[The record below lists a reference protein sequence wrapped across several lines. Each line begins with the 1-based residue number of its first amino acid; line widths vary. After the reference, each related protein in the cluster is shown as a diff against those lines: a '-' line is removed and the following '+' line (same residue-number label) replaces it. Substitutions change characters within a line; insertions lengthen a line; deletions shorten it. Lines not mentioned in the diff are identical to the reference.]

1 MPVTPMMAQ
10 YLSVKEKY
18 KDSILFFRLGDFY
31 EMFFDDAKLVSR
43 ELNLVL
49 TGKDCGLEERAPMCG
64 IPYHSSET
72 YIGRLVNKGY
82 KVVICEQTEDPAA
95 AKGLVKRD
103 VVRIVT
109 PGTLIE
115 TDLLDEGKNNFLC
128 TIAFDGDSAGLC
140 FADVSTAEARG
151 TVLSGGDMS
160 QRIINEIAAY
170 MPREVLI
177 NVPAEKVPQI
187 SEYIS
192 VRLGGM
198 LDDRRIDYFDVTSAN
213 DLISDR
219 FGKTAGEMGADGAAA
234 VSSFGAMLR
243 YLEETCRTQIPNIKN
258 LKFYSEDQYLQ
269 MDASSR
275 RNLELCETIRGREKR
290 GTLLW
295 VLDRT
300 RTSMG
305 ARLLRRYIE
314 KPLRNASA
322 ISARLD
328 AVEQLCGDFMLRS
341 EISETLAGVLDLER
355 LMAKVAYGTANAK
368 DLLAIG
374 KTLSVIPYLK
384 QLLTESGADELQ
396 RICNRLSPEQEL
408 FETLLRAVSE
418 NASALVKEGGMIADG
433 YNEEVD
439 KLRSIISNS
448 KDYKTQMETRER
460 ERTGIKTLKI
470 GYNRVFGYYIE
481 VSKSY
486 VSMVPDNYIRK
497 QTLTTGERYIT
508 DELKNM
514 EATILGAV
522 DKLNALEYELFC
534 GLRDMVSEKADII
547 AANADCFAVL
557 DVYCSLAS
565 VAFDEN
571 YVRPE
576 IEYSDVLEI
585 HDGRHPVVEKFVHS
599 GGFVPNDTMLDTG
612 YNRLMLITGP
622 NMAGKSTYMRQV
634 ALIAIMAQIGSFVPA
649 SSARIGIV
657 DRLFTRVG
665 ASDDLA
671 SGTSTFMLEMTE
683 VAYILKNAT
692 KRSLI
697 IYDEIGRGTSTFD
710 GMSIARAVAEYTV
723 GKKLGAR
730 TLFATHYHELTSLAD
745 EIPGVV
751 NYTIAAKKKGE
762 ELIFLRRIIKG
773 AADDSYGIE
782 VAKLA
787 GVPGEVIRRARVILG
802 TLEKKS
808 EAADRL
814 FAENEQEAP
823 ESENVSLEDIGTEE
837 LRRRISELD
846 MDMMTPRDALE
857 LLYDLKKLV
866 Y

>member
-151 TVLSGGDMS
+151 TVLFGDDIS
-160 QRIINEIAAY
+160 QRIINELAAY

-177 NVPAEKVPQI
+177 NIPTENVPQL

-198 LDDRRIDYFDVTSAN
+198 LDDRRIDYFDVTSAS
-213 DLISDR
+213 DLIFDR
-219 FGKTAGEMGADGAAA
+219 FGKSAGEMGVESTAA

-243 YLEETCRTQIPNIKN
+243 YLEETYRTQIPNIKN

-328 AVEQLCGDFMLRS
+328 AVEQLYGDFMLRS

-384 QLLTESGADELQ
+384 RLLAESGADELQ

-418 NASALVKEGGMIADG
+418 NASALVREGGMIADG
-433 YNEEVD
+433 YSEEVD
-439 KLRSIISNS
+439 ELRNIINNS

-486 VSMVPDNYIRK
+486 VSMVPENYIRK

-522 DKLNALEYELFC
+522 DKLNALEYEIFC

-585 HDGRHPVVEKFVHS
+585 HDGRHPVVEKFVQS
-599 GGFVPNDTMLDTG
+599 GGFVPNDTVLDTDH
-612 YNRLMLITGP
+612 NRLMLITGP

-671 SGTSTFMLEMTE
+671 SGTSTFMLEMNE
-683 VAYILKNAT
+683 VAYILRNAT

-710 GMSIARAVAEYTV
+710 GMSIARAVAEYTA

-730 TLFATHYHELTSLAD
+730 TLFATHYHELTALAD

-751 NYTIAAKKKGE
+751 NYSIAAKKKGD
-762 ELIFLRRIIKG
+762 ELIFLRRIVKG

-814 FAENEQEAP
+814 FADDGQEEP
-823 ESENVSLEDIGTEE
+823 DENVSFEDIGTEE

-846 MDMMTPRDALE
+846 MDMITPRDALE

>member
-710 GMSIARAVAEYTV
+710 GMSIARAVAEYTA

>member
-151 TVLSGGDMS
+151 TVLFGDDIS
-160 QRIINEIAAY
+160 QRIINELAAY

-177 NVPAEKVPQI
+177 NIPAENVPQL

-198 LDDRRIDYFDVTSAN
+198 LDDRRIDYFDVTSAS
-213 DLISDR
+213 DLIFDR
-219 FGKTAGEMGADGAAA
+219 FGKSAGEMGAESTAA

-243 YLEETCRTQIPNIKN
+243 YLEETYRTQIPNIKN

-328 AVEQLCGDFMLRS
+328 AVEQLYGDFMLRS

-384 QLLTESGADELQ
+384 QLLAESGADELQ

-418 NASALVKEGGMIADG
+418 NASALVREGGMIADG
-433 YNEEVD
+433 YSEEVD
-439 KLRSIISNS
+439 ELRNIINNS

-486 VSMVPDNYIRK
+486 VSMVPENYIRK

-522 DKLNALEYELFC
+522 DKLNALEYEIFC

-585 HDGRHPVVEKFVHS
+585 HDGRHPVVEKFVQS
-599 GGFVPNDTMLDTG
+599 GGFVPNDTVLDTDH
-612 YNRLMLITGP
+612 NRLMLITGP

-671 SGTSTFMLEMTE
+671 SGTSTFMLEMNE

-710 GMSIARAVAEYTV
+710 GMSIARAVAEYTA

-730 TLFATHYHELTSLAD
+730 TLFATHYHELTALAD

-751 NYTIAAKKKGE
+751 NYSIAAKKKGD
-762 ELIFLRRIIKG
+762 ELIFLRRIVKG

-814 FAENEQEAP
+814 FADDGQEEP
-823 ESENVSLEDIGTEE
+823 DENVSFEDIGTEE

-846 MDMMTPRDALE
+846 MDMITPRDALE

>member
-418 NASALVKEGGMIADG
+418 NASALVKEGGMIEDG

-710 GMSIARAVAEYTV
+710 GMSIARAVAEYTA

>member
-1 MPVTPMMAQ
+1 
-10 YLSVKEKY
+10 
-18 KDSILFFRLGDFY
+18 
-31 EMFFDDAKLVSR
+31 
-43 ELNLVL
+43 
-49 TGKDCGLEERAPMCG
+49 
-64 IPYHSSET
+64 
-72 YIGRLVNKGY
+72 
-82 KVVICEQTEDPAA
+82 
-95 AKGLVKRD
+95 
-103 VVRIVT
+103 
-109 PGTLIE
+109 
-115 TDLLDEGKNNFLC
+115 
-128 TIAFDGDSAGLC
+128 
-140 FADVSTAEARG
+140 
-151 TVLSGGDMS
+151 
-160 QRIINEIAAY
+160 

-710 GMSIARAVAEYTV
+710 GMSIARAVAEYTA

-762 ELIFLRRIIKG
+762 ELIFLCRIIKG

>member
-1 MPVTPMMAQ
+1 
-10 YLSVKEKY
+10 
-18 KDSILFFRLGDFY
+18 
-31 EMFFDDAKLVSR
+31 
-43 ELNLVL
+43 
-49 TGKDCGLEERAPMCG
+49 MCG

-151 TVLSGGDMS
+151 TVLFGDDIS
-160 QRIINEIAAY
+160 QRIINELAAY

-177 NVPAEKVPQI
+177 NIPAENVPQL

-198 LDDRRIDYFDVTSAN
+198 LDDRRIDYFDVTSAS
-213 DLISDR
+213 DLIFDR
-219 FGKTAGEMGADGAAA
+219 FGKSAGEMGAESTAA

-243 YLEETCRTQIPNIKN
+243 YLEETYRTQIPNIKN

-328 AVEQLCGDFMLRS
+328 AVEQLYGDFMLRS

-384 QLLTESGADELQ
+384 QLLAESGADELQ

-418 NASALVKEGGMIADG
+418 NASALVREGGMIADG
-433 YNEEVD
+433 YSEEVD
-439 KLRSIISNS
+439 ELRNIINNS

-486 VSMVPDNYIRK
+486 VSMVPENYIRK

-522 DKLNALEYELFC
+522 DKLNALEYEIFC

-585 HDGRHPVVEKFVHS
+585 HDGRHPVVEKFVQS
-599 GGFVPNDTMLDTG
+599 GGFVPNDTVLDTDH
-612 YNRLMLITGP
+612 NRLMLITGP

-671 SGTSTFMLEMTE
+671 SGTSTFMLEMNE

-710 GMSIARAVAEYTV
+710 GMSIARAVAEYTA

-730 TLFATHYHELTSLAD
+730 TLFATHYHELTALAD

-751 NYTIAAKKKGE
+751 NYSIAAKKKGD
-762 ELIFLRRIIKG
+762 ELIFLRRIVKG

-814 FAENEQEAP
+814 FADDGQEEP
-823 ESENVSLEDIGTEE
+823 DENVSFEDIGTEE

-846 MDMMTPRDALE
+846 MDMITPRDALE

>member
-697 IYDEIGRGTSTFD
+697 IYD
-710 GMSIARAVAEYTV
+710 AVSYTH
-723 GKKLGAR
+723 L
-730 TLFATHYHELTSLAD
+730 TLPT
-745 EIPGVV
+745 
-751 NYTIAAKKKGE
+751 
-762 ELIFLRRIIKG
+762 
-773 AADDSYGIE
+773 
-782 VAKLA
+782 
-787 GVPGEVIRRARVILG
+787 
-802 TLEKKS
+802 
-808 EAADRL
+808 
-814 FAENEQEAP
+814 
-823 ESENVSLEDIGTEE
+823 
-837 LRRRISELD
+837 
-846 MDMMTPRDALE
+846 
-857 LLYDLKKLV
+857 KLV
-866 Y
+866 V

>member
-31 EMFFDDAKLVSR
+31 EMFYDDAKLVSR

-151 TVLSGGDMS
+151 TVLFGGDMS
-160 QRIINEIAAY
+160 QRIINELAAY

-177 NVPAEKVPQI
+177 NVPAENVPQL

-198 LDDRRIDYFDVTSAN
+198 LDDRRIDYFDAESASE
-213 DLISDR
+213 LISDR
-219 FGKTAGEMGADGAAA
+219 FGKTAGEMGAESTAA

-243 YLEETCRTQIPNIKN
+243 YLEETYRTQIPNIKN

-328 AVEQLCGDFMLRS
+328 AVEQLSGDFMLRS

-384 QLLTESGADELQ
+384 QLLTDSGADELR
-396 RICNRLSPEQEL
+396 RICSRLSPEQEL

-418 NASALVKEGGMIADG
+418 NASALVREGGMIADG

-448 KDYKTQMETRER
+448 KDYKTQMEMRER

-486 VSMVPDNYIRK
+486 VSMVPENYIRK

-534 GLRDMVSEKADII
+534 GLRDMVSEKSDVI

-585 HDGRHPVVEKFVHS
+585 HDGRHPVVEKFVQS
-599 GGFVPNDTMLDTG
+599 GGFVPNDTMLDTD

-671 SGTSTFMLEMTE
+671 SGTSTFMLEMNE

-710 GMSIARAVAEYTV
+710 GMSIARAVAEYTA

-730 TLFATHYHELTSLAD
+730 TLFATHYHELTALAD

-751 NYTIAAKKKGE
+751 NYSIAAKKKGD
-762 ELIFLRRIIKG
+762 ELIFLRRIVKG

-823 ESENVSLEDIGTEE
+823 ESENVSFEDIGTEE

>member
-151 TVLSGGDMS
+151 TVLFGDDIS
-160 QRIINEIAAY
+160 QRIINELAAY

-177 NVPAEKVPQI
+177 NIPAENVPQL

-198 LDDRRIDYFDVTSAN
+198 LDDRRIDYFDVTSAS
-213 DLISDR
+213 DLIFDR
-219 FGKTAGEMGADGAAA
+219 FGKSAGEMGAESTAA

-243 YLEETCRTQIPNIKN
+243 YLEETYRTQIPNIKN

-384 QLLTESGADELQ
+384 QLLAESGADELQ

-418 NASALVKEGGMIADG
+418 NASALVREGGMIADG
-433 YNEEVD
+433 YSEEVD
-439 KLRSIISNS
+439 ELRNIINNS
-448 KDYKTQMETRER
+448 KDYKTKMETRER

-486 VSMVPDNYIRK
+486 VSMVPENYIRK

-522 DKLNALEYELFC
+522 DKLNALEYEIFC

-585 HDGRHPVVEKFVHS
+585 HDGRHPVVEKFVQS
-599 GGFVPNDTMLDTG
+599 GGFVPNDTVLDTDH
-612 YNRLMLITGP
+612 NRLMLITGP

-671 SGTSTFMLEMTE
+671 SGTSTFMLEMNE

-710 GMSIARAVAEYTV
+710 GMSIARAVAEYTA

-730 TLFATHYHELTSLAD
+730 TLFATHYHELTALAD

-751 NYTIAAKKKGE
+751 NYSIAAKKKGD
-762 ELIFLRRIIKG
+762 ELIFLRRIVKG

-814 FAENEQEAP
+814 FADDGQEEP
-823 ESENVSLEDIGTEE
+823 DENVSFEDIGTEE

-846 MDMMTPRDALE
+846 MDMITPRDALE

>member
-151 TVLSGGDMS
+151 TVLFGDDIS
-160 QRIINEIAAY
+160 QRIINELAAY

-177 NVPAEKVPQI
+177 NIPAENVPQL

-198 LDDRRIDYFDVTSAN
+198 LDDRRIDYFDVTSAS
-213 DLISDR
+213 DLIFDR
-219 FGKTAGEMGADGAAA
+219 FGKSAGEMGAESTAA

-243 YLEETCRTQIPNIKN
+243 YLEETYRTQIPNIKN

-328 AVEQLCGDFMLRS
+328 AVEQLYGDFMLRS

-384 QLLTESGADELQ
+384 QLLAESGADELQ

-418 NASALVKEGGMIADG
+418 EC
-433 YNEEVD
+433 
-439 KLRSIISNS
+439 LRTCKRGRNDS
-448 KDYKTQMETRER
+448 
-460 ERTGIKTLKI
+460 G
-470 GYNRVFGYYIE
+470 RVQ
-481 VSKSY
+481 
-486 VSMVPDNYIRK
+486 R
-497 QTLTTGERYIT
+497 
-508 DELKNM
+508 
-514 EATILGAV
+514 
-522 DKLNALEYELFC
+522 
-534 GLRDMVSEKADII
+534 
-547 AANADCFAVL
+547 
-557 DVYCSLAS
+557 
-565 VAFDEN
+565 
-571 YVRPE
+571 
-576 IEYSDVLEI
+576 
-585 HDGRHPVVEKFVHS
+585 
-599 GGFVPNDTMLDTG
+599 
-612 YNRLMLITGP
+612 
-622 NMAGKSTYMRQV
+622 
-634 ALIAIMAQIGSFVPA
+634 
-649 SSARIGIV
+649 
-657 DRLFTRVG
+657 
-665 ASDDLA
+665 
-671 SGTSTFMLEMTE
+671 
-683 VAYILKNAT
+683 
-692 KRSLI
+692 
-697 IYDEIGRGTSTFD
+697 RG
-710 GMSIARAVAEYTV
+710 
-723 GKKLGAR
+723 
-730 TLFATHYHELTSLAD
+730 
-745 EIPGVV
+745 
-751 NYTIAAKKKGE
+751 
-762 ELIFLRRIIKG
+762 
-773 AADDSYGIE
+773 
-782 VAKLA
+782 
-787 GVPGEVIRRARVILG
+787 
-802 TLEKKS
+802 
-808 EAADRL
+808 
-814 FAENEQEAP
+814 
-823 ESENVSLEDIGTEE
+823 
-837 LRRRISELD
+837 
-846 MDMMTPRDALE
+846 
-857 LLYDLKKLV
+857 
-866 Y
+866 

>member
-151 TVLSGGDMS
+151 TVLFGDDIS
-160 QRIINEIAAY
+160 QRIINELAAY

-177 NVPAEKVPQI
+177 NIPAENVPQL

-192 VRLGGM
+192 VRIGGM
-198 LDDRRIDYFDVTSAN
+198 LDDRRIDYFDVTSAS
-213 DLISDR
+213 DLIFDR
-219 FGKTAGEMGADGAAA
+219 FGKSAGEMGAESTAA

-243 YLEETCRTQIPNIKN
+243 YLEETYRTQIPNIKN

-328 AVEQLCGDFMLRS
+328 AVEQLYGDFMLRS

-384 QLLTESGADELQ
+384 QLLAESGADELQ

-418 NASALVKEGGMIADG
+418 NASALVREGGMIADG
-433 YNEEVD
+433 YSEEVD
-439 KLRSIISNS
+439 ELRNIINNS
-448 KDYKTQMETRER
+448 KDYKTKMETRER

-486 VSMVPDNYIRK
+486 VSMVPENYIRK

-522 DKLNALEYELFC
+522 DKLNALEYEIFC

-585 HDGRHPVVEKFVHS
+585 HDGRHPVVEKFVQS
-599 GGFVPNDTMLDTG
+599 GGFVPNDTVLDTDH
-612 YNRLMLITGP
+612 NRLMLITGP

-671 SGTSTFMLEMTE
+671 SGTSTFMLEMNE

-710 GMSIARAVAEYTV
+710 GMSIARAVAEYTA

-730 TLFATHYHELTSLAD
+730 TLFATHYHELTALAD

-751 NYTIAAKKKGE
+751 NYSIAAKKKGD
-762 ELIFLRRIIKG
+762 ELIFLRRIVKG

-814 FAENEQEAP
+814 FADDGQEEP
-823 ESENVSLEDIGTEE
+823 DENVSFEDIGTEE

-846 MDMMTPRDALE
+846 MDMITPRDALE

>member
-64 IPYHSSET
+64 IPYHRSET

-151 TVLSGGDMS
+151 TVLFGDDIS
-160 QRIINEIAAY
+160 QRIINELAAY

-177 NVPAEKVPQI
+177 NIPAENVPQL

-198 LDDRRIDYFDVTSAN
+198 LDDRRIDYFDVTSAS
-213 DLISDR
+213 DLIFDR
-219 FGKTAGEMGADGAAA
+219 FGKSAGEMGAESTAA

-243 YLEETCRTQIPNIKN
+243 YLEETYRTQIPNIKN

-328 AVEQLCGDFMLRS
+328 AVEQLYGDFMLRS

-384 QLLTESGADELQ
+384 QLLAESGADELQ

-408 FETLLRAVSE
+408 FEILLRAVSE
-418 NASALVKEGGMIADG
+418 NASALVREGGMIADG
-433 YNEEVD
+433 YSEEVD
-439 KLRSIISNS
+439 ELRNIINNS
-448 KDYKTQMETRER
+448 KDYKTKMETRER

-486 VSMVPDNYIRK
+486 VSMVPENYIRK

-522 DKLNALEYELFC
+522 DKLNALEYEIFC

-585 HDGRHPVVEKFVHS
+585 HDGRHPVVEKFVQS
-599 GGFVPNDTMLDTG
+599 GGFVPNDTVLDTDH
-612 YNRLMLITGP
+612 NRLMLITGP

-671 SGTSTFMLEMTE
+671 SGTSTFMLEMNE

-710 GMSIARAVAEYTV
+710 GMSIARAVAEYTA

-730 TLFATHYHELTSLAD
+730 TLFATHYHELTALAD

-751 NYTIAAKKKGE
+751 NYSIAAKKKGD
-762 ELIFLRRIIKG
+762 ELIFLRRIVKG

-814 FAENEQEAP
+814 FADDGQEEP
-823 ESENVSLEDIGTEE
+823 DENVSFEDIGTEE

-846 MDMMTPRDALE
+846 MDMITPRDALE

>member
-151 TVLSGGDMS
+151 TVLFGDDIS
-160 QRIINEIAAY
+160 QRIINELAAY

-177 NVPAEKVPQI
+177 NIPAENVPQL

-198 LDDRRIDYFDVTSAN
+198 LDDRRIDYFDVTSAS
-213 DLISDR
+213 DLIFDR
-219 FGKTAGEMGADGAAA
+219 FGKSAGEMGAESTAA

-243 YLEETCRTQIPNIKN
+243 YLEETYRTQIPNIKN

-328 AVEQLCGDFMLRS
+328 AVEQLYGDFMLRS

-384 QLLTESGADELQ
+384 QLLAESGADELQ

-418 NASALVKEGGMIADG
+418 NASALVREGGMIADG
-433 YNEEVD
+433 YSEEVD
-439 KLRSIISNS
+439 ELRNIINNS

-486 VSMVPDNYIRK
+486 VSMVPENYIRK

-522 DKLNALEYELFC
+522 DKLNALEYEIFC

-585 HDGRHPVVEKFVHS
+585 HDGRHPVVEKFVQS
-599 GGFVPNDTMLDTG
+599 GGFVPNDTVLDTDH
-612 YNRLMLITGP
+612 NRLMLITGP

-634 ALIAIMAQIGSFVPA
+634 ALIAIMAHIGSFVPA

-671 SGTSTFMLEMTE
+671 SGTSTFMLEMNE

-710 GMSIARAVAEYTV
+710 GMSIARAVAEYTA

-730 TLFATHYHELTSLAD
+730 TLFATHYHELTALAD

-751 NYTIAAKKKGE
+751 NYSIAAKKKGD
-762 ELIFLRRIIKG
+762 ELIFLRRIVKG

-814 FAENEQEAP
+814 FADDGQEEP
-823 ESENVSLEDIGTEE
+823 DENVSFEDIGTEE

-846 MDMMTPRDALE
+846 MDMITPRDALE

>member
-710 GMSIARAVAEYTV
+710 GMSIARAVAEYTA

-745 EIPGVV
+745 EIPVVV

>member
-151 TVLSGGDMS
+151 TVLFGDDIS
-160 QRIINEIAAY
+160 QRIINELAAY

-177 NVPAEKVPQI
+177 NIPAENVPQL

-198 LDDRRIDYFDVTSAN
+198 LDDRRIDYFDVTSAS
-213 DLISDR
+213 DLIFDR
-219 FGKTAGEMGADGAAA
+219 FGKSAGEMGAESTAA

-243 YLEETCRTQIPNIKN
+243 YLEETYRTQIPNIKN

-328 AVEQLCGDFMLRS
+328 AVE
-341 EISETLAGVLDLER
+341 
-355 LMAKVAYGTANAK
+355 
-368 DLLAIG
+368 
-374 KTLSVIPYLK
+374 
-384 QLLTESGADELQ
+384 
-396 RICNRLSPEQEL
+396 
-408 FETLLRAVSE
+408 
-418 NASALVKEGGMIADG
+418 
-433 YNEEVD
+433 
-439 KLRSIISNS
+439 
-448 KDYKTQMETRER
+448 
-460 ERTGIKTLKI
+460 
-470 GYNRVFGYYIE
+470 
-481 VSKSY
+481 
-486 VSMVPDNYIRK
+486 
-497 QTLTTGERYIT
+497 
-508 DELKNM
+508 
-514 EATILGAV
+514 
-522 DKLNALEYELFC
+522 
-534 GLRDMVSEKADII
+534 
-547 AANADCFAVL
+547 
-557 DVYCSLAS
+557 
-565 VAFDEN
+565 
-571 YVRPE
+571 
-576 IEYSDVLEI
+576 
-585 HDGRHPVVEKFVHS
+585 
-599 GGFVPNDTMLDTG
+599 
-612 YNRLMLITGP
+612 
-622 NMAGKSTYMRQV
+622 
-634 ALIAIMAQIGSFVPA
+634 
-649 SSARIGIV
+649 
-657 DRLFTRVG
+657 
-665 ASDDLA
+665 
-671 SGTSTFMLEMTE
+671 
-683 VAYILKNAT
+683 
-692 KRSLI
+692 
-697 IYDEIGRGTSTFD
+697 
-710 GMSIARAVAEYTV
+710 
-723 GKKLGAR
+723 
-730 TLFATHYHELTSLAD
+730 
-745 EIPGVV
+745 
-751 NYTIAAKKKGE
+751 
-762 ELIFLRRIIKG
+762 
-773 AADDSYGIE
+773 
-782 VAKLA
+782 
-787 GVPGEVIRRARVILG
+787 
-802 TLEKKS
+802 
-808 EAADRL
+808 
-814 FAENEQEAP
+814 
-823 ESENVSLEDIGTEE
+823 
-837 LRRRISELD
+837 
-846 MDMMTPRDALE
+846 
-857 LLYDLKKLV
+857 
-866 Y
+866 

>member
-151 TVLSGGDMS
+151 TVLFGDDIS
-160 QRIINEIAAY
+160 QRIINELAAY

-177 NVPAEKVPQI
+177 NIPAENVPQL

-192 VRLGGM
+192 VRIGGM
-198 LDDRRIDYFDVTSAN
+198 LDDRRIDYFDVTSASV
-213 DLISDR
+213 LIFER
-219 FGKTAGEMGADGAAA
+219 FGKSAGEMGAESTAA

-243 YLEETCRTQIPNIKN
+243 YLEETYRTQIPNIKN

-368 DLLAIG
+368 DLMAIG

-384 QLLTESGADELQ
+384 RLLAESGADELQ

-418 NASALVKEGGMIADG
+418 NASALVREGGMIADG
-433 YNEEVD
+433 YSEEVD
-439 KLRSIISNS
+439 ELRNIINNS

-486 VSMVPDNYIRK
+486 VSMVPENYIRK

-522 DKLNALEYELFC
+522 DKLNALEYEIFC

-585 HDGRHPVVEKFVHS
+585 HDGRHPVVEKFVQS
-599 GGFVPNDTMLDTG
+599 GGFVPNDTVLDTDH
-612 YNRLMLITGP
+612 NRLMLITGP

-671 SGTSTFMLEMTE
+671 SGTSTFMLEMNE

-710 GMSIARAVAEYTV
+710 GMSIARAVAEYTA

-730 TLFATHYHELTSLAD
+730 TLFATHYHELTALAD

-751 NYTIAAKKKGE
+751 NYSIAAKKKGD
-762 ELIFLRRIIKG
+762 ELIFLRRIVKG

-814 FAENEQEAP
+814 FADGGQEEP
-823 ESENVSLEDIGTEE
+823 DENVSFEDIGTEE

-846 MDMMTPRDALE
+846 MDMITPRDALE

>member
-151 TVLSGGDMS
+151 TVLFGDDIS
-160 QRIINEIAAY
+160 QRIINELAAY

-177 NVPAEKVPQI
+177 NIPAENVPQL

-192 VRLGGM
+192 VRIGGI
-198 LDDRRIDYFDVTSAN
+198 LDDRRIDYFDVTSAS
-213 DLISDR
+213 DLIFER
-219 FGKTAGEMGADGAAA
+219 FGKSAGEMGAESTAA

-243 YLEETCRTQIPNIKN
+243 YLEETYRTQIPNIKN

-384 QLLTESGADELQ
+384 QLLAESGADELQ

-418 NASALVKEGGMIADG
+418 NASALVREGGMIADG
-433 YNEEVD
+433 YSEEVD
-439 KLRSIISNS
+439 ELRNIINNS

-486 VSMVPDNYIRK
+486 VSMVPENYIRK

-522 DKLNALEYELFC
+522 DKLNALEYEIFC

-585 HDGRHPVVEKFVHS
+585 HDGRHPVVEKFVQS
-599 GGFVPNDTMLDTG
+599 GGFVPNDTVLDTDH
-612 YNRLMLITGP
+612 NRLMLITGP

-671 SGTSTFMLEMTE
+671 SGTSTFMLEMNE

-710 GMSIARAVAEYTV
+710 GMSIARAVAEYTA

-730 TLFATHYHELTSLAD
+730 TLFATHYHELTALAD

-751 NYTIAAKKKGE
+751 NYSIAAKKKGD
-762 ELIFLRRIIKG
+762 ELIFLRRIVKG

-814 FAENEQEAP
+814 FADDGQEEP
-823 ESENVSLEDIGTEE
+823 DENVSFEDIGTEE

-846 MDMMTPRDALE
+846 MDMITPRDALE

>member
-151 TVLSGGDMS
+151 TVLFGDDIS
-160 QRIINEIAAY
+160 QRIINELAAY

-177 NVPAEKVPQI
+177 NIPAENVPQL

-198 LDDRRIDYFDVTSAN
+198 LDDRRIDYFDVTSAS
-213 DLISDR
+213 DLIFDR
-219 FGKTAGEMGADGAAA
+219 FGKSAGEMGAESTAA

-243 YLEETCRTQIPNIKN
+243 YLEETYRTQIPNIKN

-328 AVEQLCGDFMLRS
+328 AVEQLYGDFMLRS

-384 QLLTESGADELQ
+384 QLLAESGADELQ

-408 FETLLRAVSE
+408 FEILLRAVSE
-418 NASALVKEGGMIADG
+418 NASALVREGGMIADG
-433 YNEEVD
+433 YSEEVD
-439 KLRSIISNS
+439 ELRNIINNS
-448 KDYKTQMETRER
+448 KDYKTKMETRER

-486 VSMVPDNYIRK
+486 VSMVPENYIRK

-522 DKLNALEYELFC
+522 DKLNALEYEIFC

-585 HDGRHPVVEKFVHS
+585 HDGRHPVVEKFVQS
-599 GGFVPNDTMLDTG
+599 GGFVPNDTVLDTDH
-612 YNRLMLITGP
+612 NRLMLITGP

-671 SGTSTFMLEMTE
+671 SGTSTFMLEMNE

-710 GMSIARAVAEYTV
+710 GMSIARAVAEYTA

-730 TLFATHYHELTSLAD
+730 TLFATHYHELTALAD

-751 NYTIAAKKKGE
+751 NYSIAAKKKGD
-762 ELIFLRRIIKG
+762 ELIFLRRIVKG

-814 FAENEQEAP
+814 FADDGQEEP
-823 ESENVSLEDIGTEE
+823 DENVSFEDIGTEE

-846 MDMMTPRDALE
+846 MDMITPRDALE

>member
-151 TVLSGGDMS
+151 TVLFGDDIS
-160 QRIINEIAAY
+160 QRIINELAAY

-177 NVPAEKVPQI
+177 NIPAENVPQL

-198 LDDRRIDYFDVTSAN
+198 LDDRRIDYFDVTSAS
-213 DLISDR
+213 DLIFDR
-219 FGKTAGEMGADGAAA
+219 FGKSAGEMGAESTAA

-243 YLEETCRTQIPNIKN
+243 YLEETYRTQIPNIKN

-328 AVEQLCGDFMLRS
+328 AVEQLYGDFMLRS

-384 QLLTESGADELQ
+384 QLLAESGADELQ
-396 RICNRLSPEQEL
+396 RIYNRLSPEQEL

-418 NASALVKEGGMIADG
+418 NASALVREGGMIADG
-433 YNEEVD
+433 YSEEVD
-439 KLRSIISNS
+439 ELRNIINNS

-486 VSMVPDNYIRK
+486 VSMVPENYIRK

-522 DKLNALEYELFC
+522 DKLNALEYEIFC

-585 HDGRHPVVEKFVHS
+585 HDGRHPVVEKFVQS
-599 GGFVPNDTMLDTG
+599 GGFVPNDTVLDTDH
-612 YNRLMLITGP
+612 NRLMLITGP

-671 SGTSTFMLEMTE
+671 SGTSTFMLEMNE
-683 VAYILKNAT
+683 VAYILRNAT

-710 GMSIARAVAEYTV
+710 GMSIARAVAEYTA

-730 TLFATHYHELTSLAD
+730 TLFATHYHELTALAD

-751 NYTIAAKKKGE
+751 NYSIAAKKKGD
-762 ELIFLRRIIKG
+762 ELIFLRRIVKG

-814 FAENEQEAP
+814 FADDGQEEP
-823 ESENVSLEDIGTEE
+823 DENVSFEDIGTEE

-846 MDMMTPRDALE
+846 MDMITPRDALE

>member
-151 TVLSGGDMS
+151 TVLFGDDIS
-160 QRIINEIAAY
+160 QRIINELAAY

-177 NVPAEKVPQI
+177 NIPAENVPQL

-192 VRLGGM
+192 VRIGGM
-198 LDDRRIDYFDVTSAN
+198 LDDRRIDYFDVTSAS
-213 DLISDR
+213 DLIFDR
-219 FGKTAGEMGADGAAA
+219 FGKSAGEMGAESTAA

-243 YLEETCRTQIPNIKN
+243 YLEETYRTQIPNIKN

-368 DLLAIG
+368 DLMAIG

-384 QLLTESGADELQ
+384 RLLAESGADELQ

-418 NASALVKEGGMIADG
+418 NASALVREGGMIADG
-433 YNEEVD
+433 YSEEVD
-439 KLRSIISNS
+439 ELRNIINNS

-486 VSMVPDNYIRK
+486 VSMVPENYIRK

-522 DKLNALEYELFC
+522 DKLNALEYEIFC

-585 HDGRHPVVEKFVHS
+585 HDGRHPVVEKFVQS
-599 GGFVPNDTMLDTG
+599 GGFVPNDTVLDTDH
-612 YNRLMLITGP
+612 NRLMLITGP

-671 SGTSTFMLEMTE
+671 SGTSTFMLEMNE

-710 GMSIARAVAEYTV
+710 GMSIARAVAEYTA

-730 TLFATHYHELTSLAD
+730 TLFATHYHELTALAD

-751 NYTIAAKKKGE
+751 NYSIAAKKKGD
-762 ELIFLRRIIKG
+762 ELIFLRRIVKG

-814 FAENEQEAP
+814 FADDGQEEP
-823 ESENVSLEDIGTEE
+823 DENVSFEDIGTEE

-846 MDMMTPRDALE
+846 MDMITPRDALE

>member
-151 TVLSGGDMS
+151 TVLFGDDIS
-160 QRIINEIAAY
+160 QRIINELAAY

-177 NVPAEKVPQI
+177 NIPAENVPQL

-192 VRLGGM
+192 VRIGGM
-198 LDDRRIDYFDVTSAN
+198 LDDRRIDYFDVTSAS
-213 DLISDR
+213 DLIFDR
-219 FGKTAGEMGADGAAA
+219 FGKSAGEMGAESTAA

-243 YLEETCRTQIPNIKN
+243 YLEETYRTQIPNIKN

-328 AVEQLCGDFMLRS
+328 AVEQLYGDFMLRS

-384 QLLTESGADELQ
+384 QLLAESGADELQ

-418 NASALVKEGGMIADG
+418 NASALVREGGMIADG
-433 YNEEVD
+433 YSEEVD
-439 KLRSIISNS
+439 ELRNIINNS
-448 KDYKTQMETRER
+448 KDYKTKMETRER

-486 VSMVPDNYIRK
+486 VSMVPENYIRK

-522 DKLNALEYELFC
+522 DKLNALEYEIFC

-585 HDGRHPVVEKFVHS
+585 HDGRHPVVEKFVQS
-599 GGFVPNDTMLDTG
+599 GGFVPNDTVLDTDH
-612 YNRLMLITGP
+612 NRLMLITGP

-671 SGTSTFMLEMTE
+671 SGTSTFMLEMNE

-710 GMSIARAVAEYTV
+710 GMSIARAVAEYTA

-730 TLFATHYHELTSLAD
+730 TLFATHYHELTALAD

-751 NYTIAAKKKGE
+751 NYSIAAKKKGD
-762 ELIFLRRIIKG
+762 ELIFLRRIVKG

-814 FAENEQEAP
+814 FADDGQEEP
-823 ESENVSLEDIGTEE
+823 DENVRFEDIGTEE

-846 MDMMTPRDALE
+846 MDMITPRDALE

>member
-151 TVLSGGDMS
+151 TVLFGDDIS
-160 QRIINEIAAY
+160 QRIINELAAY

-177 NVPAEKVPQI
+177 NIPAENVPQL

-192 VRLGGM
+192 VRIGGM
-198 LDDRRIDYFDVTSAN
+198 LDDRRIDYFDVTSAS
-213 DLISDR
+213 DLIFDR
-219 FGKTAGEMGADGAAA
+219 FGKSAGEMGAESTAA

-243 YLEETCRTQIPNIKN
+243 YLEETYRTQIPNIKN

-328 AVEQLCGDFMLRS
+328 AVEQLYGDFMLRS

-384 QLLTESGADELQ
+384 QLLAESGADELQ

-418 NASALVKEGGMIADG
+418 NASALVREGGMIADG
-433 YNEEVD
+433 YSEEVD
-439 KLRSIISNS
+439 ELRNIINNS
-448 KDYKTQMETRER
+448 KDYKTKMETRER

-486 VSMVPDNYIRK
+486 VSMVPENYIRK

-522 DKLNALEYELFC
+522 DKLNALEYEIFC

-585 HDGRHPVVEKFVHS
+585 HDGRHPVVEKFVQS
-599 GGFVPNDTMLDTG
+599 GGFVPNDTVLDTDH
-612 YNRLMLITGP
+612 NRLMLITGP

-671 SGTSTFMLEMTE
+671 SGTSTFMLEMNE

-710 GMSIARAVAEYTV
+710 GMSIARAVAEYTA

-730 TLFATHYHELTSLAD
+730 TLFATHYHELTALAD

-751 NYTIAAKKKGE
+751 NYSIAAKKKGD
-762 ELIFLRRIIKG
+762 ELIFLRRIVKG
-773 AADDSYGIE
+773 AVDDSYGIE

-814 FAENEQEAP
+814 FADDGQEEP
-823 ESENVSLEDIGTEE
+823 DENVSFEDIGTEE

-846 MDMMTPRDALE
+846 MDVITPRDALE

>member
-151 TVLSGGDMS
+151 TVLFGDDIS
-160 QRIINEIAAY
+160 QRIINELAAY

-177 NVPAEKVPQI
+177 NIPAENVPQL

-198 LDDRRIDYFDVTSAN
+198 LDDRRIDYFDVTSAS
-213 DLISDR
+213 DLIFDR
-219 FGKTAGEMGADGAAA
+219 FGKSAGEMGAESTAA

-243 YLEETCRTQIPNIKN
+243 YLEETYRTQIPNIKN

-328 AVEQLCGDFMLRS
+328 AVEQLYGDFMLRS

-355 LMAKVAYGTANAK
+355 VMAKVAYGTANAK

-384 QLLTESGADELQ
+384 QLLAESGADELQ

-418 NASALVKEGGMIADG
+418 NASALVREGGMIADG
-433 YNEEVD
+433 YSEEVD
-439 KLRSIISNS
+439 ELRNIINNS

-486 VSMVPDNYIRK
+486 VSMVPENYIRK

-522 DKLNALEYELFC
+522 DKLNALEYEIFC

-585 HDGRHPVVEKFVHS
+585 HDGRHPVVEKFVQS
-599 GGFVPNDTMLDTG
+599 GGFVPNDTVLDTDH
-612 YNRLMLITGP
+612 NRLMLITGP

-671 SGTSTFMLEMTE
+671 SGTSTFMLEMNE

-710 GMSIARAVAEYTV
+710 GMSIARAVAEYTA

-730 TLFATHYHELTSLAD
+730 TLFATHYHELTALAD

-751 NYTIAAKKKGE
+751 NYSIAAKKKGD
-762 ELIFLRRIIKG
+762 ELIFLRRIVKG

-814 FAENEQEAP
+814 FADDGQEEP
-823 ESENVSLEDIGTEE
+823 DENVSFEDIGTEE

-846 MDMMTPRDALE
+846 MDMITPRDALE

>member
-151 TVLSGGDMS
+151 TVLFGDDIS
-160 QRIINEIAAY
+160 QRIINELAAY

-177 NVPAEKVPQI
+177 NIPAENVPQL

-192 VRLGGM
+192 VRIGGM
-198 LDDRRIDYFDVTSAN
+198 LDDRRIDYFDVTSAS
-213 DLISDR
+213 DLIFDR
-219 FGKTAGEMGADGAAA
+219 FGKSAGEMGAESTAA

-243 YLEETCRTQIPNIKN
+243 YLEETYRTQIPNIKN

-328 AVEQLCGDFMLRS
+328 AVEQLYGDFMLRS

-384 QLLTESGADELQ
+384 QLLAESGADELQ

-418 NASALVKEGGMIADG
+418 NASALVREGGMIADG
-433 YNEEVD
+433 YSEEVD
-439 KLRSIISNS
+439 ELRNIINNS
-448 KDYKTQMETRER
+448 KDYKTKMETRER

-486 VSMVPDNYIRK
+486 VSMVPENYIRK

-522 DKLNALEYELFC
+522 DKLNALEYEIFC

-585 HDGRHPVVEKFVHS
+585 HDGRHPVVEKFVQS
-599 GGFVPNDTMLDTG
+599 GGFVPNDTVLDTDH
-612 YNRLMLITGP
+612 NRLMLITGP

-671 SGTSTFMLEMTE
+671 SGTSTFMLEMNE
-683 VAYILKNAT
+683 VAYILRNAT

-710 GMSIARAVAEYTV
+710 GMSIARAVAEYTA

-730 TLFATHYHELTSLAD
+730 TLFATHYHELTALAD

-751 NYTIAAKKKGE
+751 NYSIAAKKKGD
-762 ELIFLRRIIKG
+762 ELIFLRRIVKG

-814 FAENEQEAP
+814 FADDGQEEP
-823 ESENVSLEDIGTEE
+823 DENVSFEDIGTEE

-846 MDMMTPRDALE
+846 MDMITPRDALE

>member
-151 TVLSGGDMS
+151 TVLFGDDIS
-160 QRIINEIAAY
+160 QRIINELAAY

-177 NVPAEKVPQI
+177 NIPAENVPQL

-192 VRLGGM
+192 VRIGGM
-198 LDDRRIDYFDVTSAN
+198 LDDRRIDYFDVTSAS
-213 DLISDR
+213 DLIFDR
-219 FGKTAGEMGADGAAA
+219 FGKSAGEMGAESTAA

-243 YLEETCRTQIPNIKN
+243 YLEETYRTQIPNIKN

-328 AVEQLCGDFMLRS
+328 AVEQLYGDFMLRS

-384 QLLTESGADELQ
+384 QLLAESGADELQ

-418 NASALVKEGGMIADG
+418 NASALGREGGMIADG
-433 YNEEVD
+433 YSEEVD
-439 KLRSIISNS
+439 ELRNIINNS
-448 KDYKTQMETRER
+448 KDYKTKMETRER

-486 VSMVPDNYIRK
+486 VSMVPENYIRK

-522 DKLNALEYELFC
+522 DKLNALEYEIFC

-585 HDGRHPVVEKFVHS
+585 HDGRHPVVEKFVQS
-599 GGFVPNDTMLDTG
+599 GGFVPNDTVLDTDH
-612 YNRLMLITGP
+612 NRLMLITGP

-671 SGTSTFMLEMTE
+671 SGTSTFMLEMNE

-710 GMSIARAVAEYTV
+710 GMSIARAVAEYTA

-730 TLFATHYHELTSLAD
+730 TLFATHYHELTALAD

-751 NYTIAAKKKGE
+751 NYSIAAKKKGD
-762 ELIFLRRIIKG
+762 ELIFLRRIVKG
-773 AADDSYGIE
+773 AADDS
-782 VAKLA
+782 
-787 GVPGEVIRRARVILG
+787 
-802 TLEKKS
+802 
-808 EAADRL
+808 
-814 FAENEQEAP
+814 
-823 ESENVSLEDIGTEE
+823 
-837 LRRRISELD
+837 
-846 MDMMTPRDALE
+846 
-857 LLYDLKKLV
+857 
-866 Y
+866 

>member
-1 MPVTPMMAQ
+1 MPVTAMMAQ

-151 TVLSGGDMS
+151 TVLFGDDIS
-160 QRIINEIAAY
+160 QRIINELAAY

-177 NVPAEKVPQI
+177 NIPAENVPQL

-198 LDDRRIDYFDVTSAN
+198 LDDRRIDYFDVTSAS
-213 DLISDR
+213 DLIFDR
-219 FGKTAGEMGADGAAA
+219 FGKSAGEMGAESTAA

-243 YLEETCRTQIPNIKN
+243 YLEETYRTQIPNIKN

-328 AVEQLCGDFMLRS
+328 AVEQLYGDFMLRS

-384 QLLTESGADELQ
+384 QLLAESGADELQ

-418 NASALVKEGGMIADG
+418 NASALVREGGMIADG
-433 YNEEVD
+433 YSEEVD
-439 KLRSIISNS
+439 ELRNIINNS

-486 VSMVPDNYIRK
+486 VSMVPENYIRK

-522 DKLNALEYELFC
+522 DKLNALEYEIFC

-585 HDGRHPVVEKFVHS
+585 HDGRHPVVEKFVQS
-599 GGFVPNDTMLDTG
+599 GGFVPNDTVLDTDH
-612 YNRLMLITGP
+612 NRLMLITGP

-671 SGTSTFMLEMTE
+671 SGTSTFMLEMNE

-710 GMSIARAVAEYTV
+710 GMSIARAVAEYTA

-730 TLFATHYHELTSLAD
+730 TLFATHYHELTALAD

-751 NYTIAAKKKGE
+751 NYSIAAKKKGD
-762 ELIFLRRIIKG
+762 ELIFLRRIVKG

-814 FAENEQEAP
+814 FADDGQEEP
-823 ESENVSLEDIGTEE
+823 DENVSFEDIGTEE

-846 MDMMTPRDALE
+846 MDMITPRDALE

>member
-1 MPVTPMMAQ
+1 MKWEP
-10 YLSVKEKY
+10 
-18 KDSILFFRLGDFY
+18 
-31 EMFFDDAKLVSR
+31 
-43 ELNLVL
+43 
-49 TGKDCGLEERAPMCG
+49 
-64 IPYHSSET
+64 
-72 YIGRLVNKGY
+72 
-82 KVVICEQTEDPAA
+82 KVQ
-95 AKGLVKRD
+95 
-103 VVRIVT
+103 
-109 PGTLIE
+109 
-115 TDLLDEGKNNFLC
+115 
-128 TIAFDGDSAGLC
+128 
-140 FADVSTAEARG
+140 
-151 TVLSGGDMS
+151 
-160 QRIINEIAAY
+160 
-170 MPREVLI
+170 
-177 NVPAEKVPQI
+177 
-187 SEYIS
+187 
-192 VRLGGM
+192 
-198 LDDRRIDYFDVTSAN
+198 
-213 DLISDR
+213 
-219 FGKTAGEMGADGAAA
+219 
-234 VSSFGAMLR
+234 
-243 YLEETCRTQIPNIKN
+243 PNIKN

-328 AVEQLCGDFMLRS
+328 AVEQLYGDFMLRS

-384 QLLTESGADELQ
+384 QLLAESGADELQ

-418 NASALVKEGGMIADG
+418 NASALVREGGMIADG
-433 YNEEVD
+433 YSEEVD
-439 KLRSIISNS
+439 ELRNIINNS

-486 VSMVPDNYIRK
+486 VSMVPENYIRK

-522 DKLNALEYELFC
+522 DKLNALEYEIFC

-585 HDGRHPVVEKFVHS
+585 HDGRHPVVEKFVQS
-599 GGFVPNDTMLDTG
+599 GGFVPNDTVLDTDH
-612 YNRLMLITGP
+612 NRLMLITGP

-671 SGTSTFMLEMTE
+671 SGTSTFMLEMNE

-710 GMSIARAVAEYTV
+710 GMSIARAVAEYTA

-730 TLFATHYHELTSLAD
+730 TLFATHYHELTALAD

-751 NYTIAAKKKGE
+751 NYSIAAKKKGD
-762 ELIFLRRIIKG
+762 ELIFLRRIVKG

-814 FAENEQEAP
+814 FADDGQEEP
-823 ESENVSLEDIGTEE
+823 DENVSFEDIGTEE

-846 MDMMTPRDALE
+846 MDMITPRDALE

>member
-151 TVLSGGDMS
+151 TVLFGDDIS
-160 QRIINEIAAY
+160 QRIINELAAY

-177 NVPAEKVPQI
+177 NIPAENVPQL

-192 VRLGGM
+192 VRIGGM
-198 LDDRRIDYFDVTSAN
+198 LDDRRIDYFDVTSAS
-213 DLISDR
+213 DLIFDR
-219 FGKTAGEMGADGAAA
+219 FGKSAGEMGAESTAA

-243 YLEETCRTQIPNIKN
+243 YLEETYRTQIPNIKN

-305 ARLLRRYIE
+305 VRLLRRYIE

-328 AVEQLCGDFMLRS
+328 AVEQLYGDFMLRS

-384 QLLTESGADELQ
+384 QLLAESGADELQ

-418 NASALVKEGGMIADG
+418 NASALVREGGMIADG
-433 YNEEVD
+433 YSEEVD
-439 KLRSIISNS
+439 ELRNIINNS
-448 KDYKTQMETRER
+448 KDYKTKMETRER

-486 VSMVPDNYIRK
+486 VSMVPENYIRK

-522 DKLNALEYELFC
+522 DKLNALEYEIFC

-585 HDGRHPVVEKFVHS
+585 HDGRHPVVEKFVQS
-599 GGFVPNDTMLDTG
+599 GGFVPNDTVLDTDH
-612 YNRLMLITGP
+612 NRLMLITGP

-671 SGTSTFMLEMTE
+671 SGTSTFMLEMNE

-710 GMSIARAVAEYTV
+710 GMSIARAVAEYTA

-730 TLFATHYHELTSLAD
+730 TLFATHYHELTALAD

-751 NYTIAAKKKGE
+751 NYSIAAKKKGD
-762 ELIFLRRIIKG
+762 ELIFLRRIVKG

-814 FAENEQEAP
+814 FADDGQEEP
-823 ESENVSLEDIGTEE
+823 DENVRFEDIGTEE

-846 MDMMTPRDALE
+846 MDMITPRDALE

>member
-187 SEYIS
+187 SEYIT

-219 FGKTAGEMGADGAAA
+219 FGKTAGEMGAEGAAA
-234 VSSFGAMLR
+234 ISSFGAMLR

-328 AVEQLCGDFMLRS
+328 AVEQLYGDFMLRS

-710 GMSIARAVAEYTV
+710 GMSIARAVAEYTA

>member
-151 TVLSGGDMS
+151 TVLFGDDIS
-160 QRIINEIAAY
+160 QRIINELAAY

-177 NVPAEKVPQI
+177 NIPAENVPQL

-192 VRLGGM
+192 VRIGGM
-198 LDDRRIDYFDVTSAN
+198 LDDRRIDYFDVTSAS
-213 DLISDR
+213 DLIFDR
-219 FGKTAGEMGADGAAA
+219 FGKSAGEMGAESTAA

-243 YLEETCRTQIPNIKN
+243 YLEETYRTQIPNIKN

-328 AVEQLCGDFMLRS
+328 AVEQLYGDFMLRS

-384 QLLTESGADELQ
+384 QLLAESGADELQ

-418 NASALVKEGGMIADG
+418 NASALVREGGMIADG
-433 YNEEVD
+433 YSEEAD
-439 KLRSIISNS
+439 ELRNIINNS
-448 KDYKTQMETRER
+448 KDYKTKMETRER

-486 VSMVPDNYIRK
+486 VSMVPENYIRK

-522 DKLNALEYELFC
+522 DKLNALEYEIFC

-585 HDGRHPVVEKFVHS
+585 HDGRHPVVEKFVQS
-599 GGFVPNDTMLDTG
+599 GGFVPNDTVLDTDH
-612 YNRLMLITGP
+612 NRLMLITGP

-671 SGTSTFMLEMTE
+671 SGTSTFMLEMNE

-710 GMSIARAVAEYTV
+710 GMSIARAVAEYTA

-730 TLFATHYHELTSLAD
+730 TLFATHYHELTALAD

-751 NYTIAAKKKGE
+751 NYSIAAKKKGD
-762 ELIFLRRIIKG
+762 ELIFLRRIVKG

-814 FAENEQEAP
+814 FADDGQEEP
-823 ESENVSLEDIGTEE
+823 DENVRFEDIGTEE

-846 MDMMTPRDALE
+846 MDMITPRDALE

>member
-151 TVLSGGDMS
+151 TVLFGDDIS
-160 QRIINEIAAY
+160 QRIINELAAY

-177 NVPAEKVPQI
+177 NIPAENVPQL

-198 LDDRRIDYFDVTSAN
+198 LDDRRIDYFDVTSAS
-213 DLISDR
+213 DLIFDR
-219 FGKTAGEMGADGAAA
+219 FGKSAGEMGAESTAA

-243 YLEETCRTQIPNIKN
+243 YLEETYRTQIPNIKN

-328 AVEQLCGDFMLRS
+328 AVEQLYGDFMLRS

-384 QLLTESGADELQ
+384 QLLAESGADELQ

-408 FETLLRAVSE
+408 FEILLRAVSE
-418 NASALVKEGGMIADG
+418 NASALVREGGMIADG
-433 YNEEVD
+433 YSEEVD
-439 KLRSIISNS
+439 ELRNIINNS
-448 KDYKTQMETRER
+448 KVYKTQMETRER

-486 VSMVPDNYIRK
+486 VSMVPENYIRK

-522 DKLNALEYELFC
+522 DKLNALEYEIFC

-585 HDGRHPVVEKFVHS
+585 HDGRHPVVEKFVQS
-599 GGFVPNDTMLDTG
+599 GGFVPNDTVLDTDH
-612 YNRLMLITGP
+612 NRLMLITGP

-671 SGTSTFMLEMTE
+671 SGTSTFMLEMNE

-710 GMSIARAVAEYTV
+710 GMSIARAVAEYTA

-730 TLFATHYHELTSLAD
+730 TLFATHYHELTALAD

-751 NYTIAAKKKGE
+751 NYSIAAKKKGD
-762 ELIFLRRIIKG
+762 ELIFLRRIVKG

-814 FAENEQEAP
+814 FADDGQEEP
-823 ESENVSLEDIGTEE
+823 DENVSFEDIGTEE

-846 MDMMTPRDALE
+846 MDMITPRDALE

>member
-151 TVLSGGDMS
+151 TVLFGDDIS
-160 QRIINEIAAY
+160 QRIINELAAY

-177 NVPAEKVPQI
+177 NIPAENVPQL

-198 LDDRRIDYFDVTSAN
+198 LDDRRIDYFDVTSAS
-213 DLISDR
+213 DLIFDR
-219 FGKTAGEMGADGAAA
+219 FGKSAGEMGAESTAA

-243 YLEETCRTQIPNIKN
+243 YLEETYRTQIPNIKN

-328 AVEQLCGDFMLRS
+328 AVEQLYGDFMLRS

-384 QLLTESGADELQ
+384 QLLAESGADELQ

-408 FETLLRAVSE
+408 FEILLRAVSE
-418 NASALVKEGGMIADG
+418 NASALVREGGMIADG
-433 YNEEVD
+433 YSEEVD
-439 KLRSIISNS
+439 ELRNIINNS

-486 VSMVPDNYIRK
+486 VSMVPENYIRK

-522 DKLNALEYELFC
+522 DKLNALEYEIFC

-585 HDGRHPVVEKFVHS
+585 HDGRHPVVEKFVQS
-599 GGFVPNDTMLDTG
+599 GGFVPNDTVLDTDH
-612 YNRLMLITGP
+612 NRLMLITGP

-671 SGTSTFMLEMTE
+671 SGTSTFMLEMNE

-710 GMSIARAVAEYTV
+710 GMSIARAVAEYTA

-730 TLFATHYHELTSLAD
+730 TLFATHYHELTALAD

-751 NYTIAAKKKGE
+751 NYSIAAKKKGD
-762 ELIFLRRIIKG
+762 ELIFLRRIVKG

-814 FAENEQEAP
+814 FADDGQEEP
-823 ESENVSLEDIGTEE
+823 DENVSFEDIGTEE

-846 MDMMTPRDALE
+846 MDMITPRDALE

>member
-151 TVLSGGDMS
+151 TVLFGDDIS
-160 QRIINEIAAY
+160 QRIINELAAY

-177 NVPAEKVPQI
+177 NIPAENVPQL

-198 LDDRRIDYFDVTSAN
+198 LDDRRIDYFDVTSAS
-213 DLISDR
+213 DLIFDR
-219 FGKTAGEMGADGAAA
+219 FGKSAGEMGAESTAA

-243 YLEETCRTQIPNIKN
+243 YLEETYRTQIPNIKN

-328 AVEQLCGDFMLRS
+328 AVEQLYGDFMLRS

-384 QLLTESGADELQ
+384 QLLAESGADELQ

-418 NASALVKEGGMIADG
+418 NASALVREGGMIADG
-433 YNEEVD
+433 YSEEVD
-439 KLRSIISNS
+439 ELRNIINNS

-486 VSMVPDNYIRK
+486 VSMVPENYIRK

-522 DKLNALEYELFC
+522 DKLNALEYEIFC
-534 GLRDMVSEKADII
+534 GLRDLVSEKAHII

-585 HDGRHPVVEKFVHS
+585 HDGRHPVVEKFVQS
-599 GGFVPNDTMLDTG
+599 GGFVPNDTVLDTDH
-612 YNRLMLITGP
+612 NRLMLITGP

-671 SGTSTFMLEMTE
+671 SGTSTFMLEMNE

-710 GMSIARAVAEYTV
+710 GMSIARAVAEYTA

-730 TLFATHYHELTSLAD
+730 TLFATHYHELTALAD

-751 NYTIAAKKKGE
+751 NYSIAAKKKGD
-762 ELIFLRRIIKG
+762 ELIFLRRIVKG

-814 FAENEQEAP
+814 FADDGQEEP
-823 ESENVSLEDIGTEE
+823 DENVSFEDIGTEE

-846 MDMMTPRDALE
+846 MDMITPRDALE

>member
-151 TVLSGGDMS
+151 TVLLGDDIS
-160 QRIINEIAAY
+160 QRIINELAAY

-177 NVPAEKVPQI
+177 NVPAENVPQL

-198 LDDRRIDYFDVTSAN
+198 LDDRRIDYFDVTSAS
-213 DLISDR
+213 DLIFDR
-219 FGKTAGEMGADGAAA
+219 FGKNADEMGAESTTA

-243 YLEETCRTQIPNIKN
+243 YLEETYRTQIPNIKN
-258 LKFYSEDQYLQ
+258 LKFYSEEHYLQ

-384 QLLTESGADELQ
+384 QLLAESGADELQ

-418 NASALVKEGGMIADG
+418 NASALVREGGMIADG

-439 KLRSIISNS
+439 KLRNIINNS

-486 VSMVPDNYIRK
+486 VSMVPENYIRK

-522 DKLNALEYELFC
+522 DKLNALEYEIFC

-585 HDGRHPVVEKFVHS
+585 HDGRHPVVEKFVQS
-599 GGFVPNDTMLDTG
+599 GGFVPNDTMLDTDH
-612 YNRLMLITGP
+612 NRLMLITGP

-671 SGTSTFMLEMTE
+671 SGTSTFMLEMNE

-710 GMSIARAVAEYTV
+710 GMSIARAVAEYTA

-730 TLFATHYHELTSLAD
+730 TLFATHYHELTALAD

-751 NYTIAAKKKGE
+751 NYSIAAKKKGE
-762 ELIFLRRIIKG
+762 DLIFLRRIVKG

-814 FAENEQEAP
+814 FADGGQEEP
-823 ESENVSLEDIGTEE
+823 DCENVSFEDIGTEE
-837 LRRRISELD
+837 LRRRISDLD
-846 MDMMTPRDALE
+846 MDMITPRDALE

>member
-1 MPVTPMMAQ
+1 
-10 YLSVKEKY
+10 
-18 KDSILFFRLGDFY
+18 
-31 EMFFDDAKLVSR
+31 
-43 ELNLVL
+43 
-49 TGKDCGLEERAPMCG
+49 
-64 IPYHSSET
+64 
-72 YIGRLVNKGY
+72 
-82 KVVICEQTEDPAA
+82 
-95 AKGLVKRD
+95 
-103 VVRIVT
+103 
-109 PGTLIE
+109 
-115 TDLLDEGKNNFLC
+115 
-128 TIAFDGDSAGLC
+128 
-140 FADVSTAEARG
+140 
-151 TVLSGGDMS
+151 
-160 QRIINEIAAY
+160 
-170 MPREVLI
+170 
-177 NVPAEKVPQI
+177 
-187 SEYIS
+187 
-192 VRLGGM
+192 
-198 LDDRRIDYFDVTSAN
+198 
-213 DLISDR
+213 
-219 FGKTAGEMGADGAAA
+219 
-234 VSSFGAMLR
+234 
-243 YLEETCRTQIPNIKN
+243 
-258 LKFYSEDQYLQ
+258 
-269 MDASSR
+269 
-275 RNLELCETIRGREKR
+275 
-290 GTLLW
+290 
-295 VLDRT
+295 
-300 RTSMG
+300 
-305 ARLLRRYIE
+305 
-314 KPLRNASA
+314 
-322 ISARLD
+322 
-328 AVEQLCGDFMLRS
+328 
-341 EISETLAGVLDLER
+341 
-355 LMAKVAYGTANAK
+355 
-368 DLLAIG
+368 
-374 KTLSVIPYLK
+374 
-384 QLLTESGADELQ
+384 
-396 RICNRLSPEQEL
+396 
-408 FETLLRAVSE
+408 
-418 NASALVKEGGMIADG
+418 MIADG
-433 YNEEVD
+433 YSEEVD
-439 KLRSIISNS
+439 ELRNIINNS

-486 VSMVPDNYIRK
+486 VSMVPENYIRK

-522 DKLNALEYELFC
+522 DKLNALEYEIFC

-585 HDGRHPVVEKFVHS
+585 HDGRHPVVEKFVQS
-599 GGFVPNDTMLDTG
+599 GGFVPNDTVLDTDH
-612 YNRLMLITGP
+612 NRLMLITGP

-671 SGTSTFMLEMTE
+671 SGTSTFMLEMNE

-710 GMSIARAVAEYTV
+710 GMSIARAVAEYTA

-730 TLFATHYHELTSLAD
+730 TLFATHYHELTALAD

-751 NYTIAAKKKGE
+751 NYSIAAKKKGD
-762 ELIFLRRIIKG
+762 ELIFLRRIVKG

-814 FAENEQEAP
+814 FADDGQEEP
-823 ESENVSLEDIGTEE
+823 DENVSFEDIGTEE

-846 MDMMTPRDALE
+846 MDMITPRDALE